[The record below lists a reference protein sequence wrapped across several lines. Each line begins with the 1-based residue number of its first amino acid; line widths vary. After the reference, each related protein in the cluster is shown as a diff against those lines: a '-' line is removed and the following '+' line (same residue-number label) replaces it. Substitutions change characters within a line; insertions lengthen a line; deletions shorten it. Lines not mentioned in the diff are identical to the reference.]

1 VGPDGGRGAAKVPR
15 PAKKRTSG
23 SPCGPVWGGPWGWCP
38 PWAGGT
44 RPLGSAPLR
53 GGGWPMAGRASGTA
67 LFQHPSTLQGFQVAK
82 LAGEGKFRISKSG
95 GIGSFLAICFM
106 KKAMPEAAH

>member
-1 VGPDGGRGAAKVPR
+1 VPKQASRYATRGVALPAGGAVWPAPPRQTHQRIALRAGLGGRA
-15 PAKKRTSG
+15 
-23 SPCGPVWGGPWGWCP
+23 
-38 PWAGGT
+38 
-44 RPLGSAPLR
+44 PLGALLR
-53 GGGWPMAGRASGTA
+53 AAGWPMAGRAPSGTA
-67 LFQHPSTLQGFQVAK
+67 LFQHPSALQGFQVAK